1 MSKEAKEKKA
11 RPVAK
16 KKLQSRQTT
25 AEQANVDIRTID
37 RMIKAGKIEALKI
50 GRRVMV
56 RIADANRL
64 FGD

>member
-1 MSKEAKEKKA
+1 MRE

-25 AEQANVDIRTID
+25 AEQADVNVRTID
-37 RMIKAGKIEALKI
+37 RLIKAGKIEALKI

-56 RIADANRL
+56 RIDSANRL
-64 FGD
+64 LGD